1 MHKNKCN
8 EIERND
14 NRNRYS
20 DSTTTNNLREKEK
33 KNNTE
38 RSKKESMKY
47 DIVFFVKL
55 LFLML
60 IAFVL

>member
-1 MHKNKCN
+1 MHKNKYN
-8 EIERND
+8 EIERNN

-20 DSTTTNNLREKEK
+20 DSTTTSNLREKEK

-60 IAFVL
+60 RFAF